1 MWFRSLFYF
10 HPEVALMVNI
20 PVAFKIHIVVAM
32 VLFIIWPFTRL
43 VHALTVPLHYVFR
56 PYTVYRTRGGPACGH
71 VEAGIR
77 WVLSRVSVP
86 PANTHIQWLQK
97 RKYEHPCCTE
107 LRPKEWSA
115 FNVLLATFVST
126 IGFWAW
132 TIVGPLAK
140 MYAKQMHLDAGMT
153 SLLVAMPIFIGAYWP
168 YSVGGL
174 TDRYGGR
181 IMFTIVLAVSA
192 PLVLLVGVAGQM
204 NSLPMLL
211 IVSFFLGI
219 AGTVFAVGIPSA
231 RHGMTHRRRASQ
243 PACSVQ
249 AWWVPRFSAFATPA
263 WCRVSVTS
271 TSHSD
276 CCDLCS
282 NRRDFFRVPEGF
294 PGNHWP

>member
-1 MWFRSLFYF
+1 M
-10 HPEVALMVNI
+10 
-20 PVAFKIHIVVAM
+20 
-32 VLFIIWPFTRL
+32 
-43 VHALTVPLHYVFR
+43 
-56 PYTVYRTRGGPACGH
+56 
-71 VEAGIR
+71 
-77 WVLSRVSVP
+77 
-86 PANTHIQWLQK
+86 LQK

-249 AWWVPRFSAFATPA
+249 AWWVPRFP
-263 WCRVSVTS
+263 
-271 TSHSD
+271 HSLPPPGAGYRLLPD
-276 CCDLCS
+276 HILIAVDLCS